1 MKLIR
6 AEWTKLVTSGST
18 KLLALTVLVVAA
30 ILTAISFPGN
40 NPSLSE
46 VNNLYTD
53 TIYLSWI
60 WALVLGLLLVTN
72 EFRHGTAVA
81 TFLASPKRSRVV
93 FSKMLVGGIGGM
105 ILHALAIGSA
115 YLTATVVLVWSEGSP
130 APTTS
135 TLVDALTGLVLVG
148 FTNGMLGVA
157 AGMLI
162 RNQLIA
168 LASVF
173 GWLFLFE
180 SIVGA
185 PLGPV
190 AGYLPGVLMPIAVS
204 WQWAS
209 VDAGALAAFER
220 TPLLALLILVVA
232 SLVIAT
238 IALATTVKKDID

>member
-18 KLLALTVLVVAA
+18 KLLALTVLLVSAV
-30 ILTAISFPGN
+30 LTGISFPGS
-40 NPSLSE
+40 NPSLTE

-93 FSKMLVGGIGGM
+93 FSKMLVGGLGGM
-105 ILHALAIGSA
+105 VLHALAIGSA
-115 YLTATVVLVWSEGSP
+115 YVTATAVLVAAEGSP
-130 APTTS
+130 APTTA
-135 TLVDALTGLVLVG
+135 TLVDAFTGLVLVG

-204 WQWAS
+204 WQWAN
-209 VDAGALAAFER
+209 VDVAVLATFER
-220 TPLLALLILVVA
+220 TPLLALVLLLVASVVVA
-232 SLVIAT
+232 V